1 MRLGMILKK
10 KINMVT
16 LIVICCTISVRFY
29 GKIVLLYGILHWLST
44 SETEYKGGADAC
56 YSSTV
61 YAQKMRQSRGHAIL
75 VYCQDTCLLIDHEE
89 VGQRGLNW
97 NGVSKRDVKCYT
109 KHYWSRIEACTI
121 PLMNCASLSKTNF
134 KTWSDCTATSDLR
147 INLDVPAV

>member
-1 MRLGMILKK
+1 MILKK

-109 KHYWSRIEACTI
+109 KHYFSYRKFNRVSAIVFTYSHFI
-121 PLMNCASLSKTNF
+121 FPKKHFNIKH
-134 KTWSDCTATSDLR
+134 
-147 INLDVPAV
+147 V